1 MASADGAAGPDPS
14 EEQRLAFIATLN
26 ERLPTKRV
34 IAQGILRNDR
44 GAVLLAELTY
54 KLEWDLPGGVAD
66 RFESPAACLRR
77 ECREELGV
85 DVSVGDLLTTAWL
98 PPYRGWDDAVVFLF
112 DLGVQQADWI
122 TGLDLQEREIIALH
136 WVSPADL
143 EEHVAPYAVRLIRA
157 ALAATCPA
165 YLEDGY
171 PAALGPASG
180 RPADHDHSPAHHD
193 SPTDHTDV
201 ESS

>member
-1 MASADGAAGPDPS
+1 MASADGAAAPDTS

-34 IAQGILRNDR
+34 IAQGILRNDN
-44 GAVLLAELTY
+44 GAVLVAELTY

-112 DLGVQQADWI
+112 DLGVQQAEWI
-122 TGLDLQEREIIALH
+122 TGLALQEREIVALH

-180 RPADHDHSPAHHD
+180 HRAGHDDHPTHHD
-193 SPTDHTDV
+193 DV